1 MNASSYFQRRFI
13 FSVFL
18 INVYNTLTFFAVF
31 DNVFEEFFI
40 SWDYL
45 SLSGKYLVFYFFND
59 FLNFV
64 CVLNW
69 ICLSVPCVKY
79 KSVSNTI
86 KHFLHLSISNFNW
99 SLLQMLPMNLG
110 LMVWYTMWSYI
121 NLINIFNPW
130 PFFSKKQILT
140 LRSTLNKITA
150 CVTTSFMHQKTVRD
164 STMHICTYIRK
175 YELEVRIE
183 TFKKMWNKTFNNK
196 YR

>member
-18 INVYNTLTFFAVF
+18 INVYNTLTFLHFLAECF
-31 DNVFEEFFI
+31 LAFLHNVFEEFLT

-86 KHFLHLSISNFNW
+86 KYVLHLSISNFNW
-99 SLLQMLPMNLG
+99 SLLQMLPMSLG
-110 LMVWYTMWSYI
+110 LMVYSMWSYI
-121 NLINIFNPW
+121 ILIHIFNPW
-130 PFFSKKQILT
+130 PFFQKAKFDSKVNIK
-140 LRSTLNKITA
+140 
-150 CVTTSFMHQKTVRD
+150 
-164 STMHICTYIRK
+164 
-175 YELEVRIE
+175 
-183 TFKKMWNKTFNNK
+183 
-196 YR
+196 